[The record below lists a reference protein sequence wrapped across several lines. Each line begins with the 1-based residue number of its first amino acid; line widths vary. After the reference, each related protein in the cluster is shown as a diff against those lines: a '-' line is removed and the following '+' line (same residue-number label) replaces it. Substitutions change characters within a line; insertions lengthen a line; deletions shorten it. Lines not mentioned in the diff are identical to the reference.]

1 MIMINKKHIFITFLF
16 LFFITN
22 RVFAQSGE
30 IPVDPKVL
38 LNVVKVETFSELI
51 HEPISGSG
59 FIVSCGIK
67 SGELNG
73 RAKFLVTNKHMLSDW
88 TLADGNISKLNEY
101 IKVHFYSNDPN
112 KTEPINPI
120 KIVLRSDEGN
130 LINPKVE
137 THKDDLVDIAIVYL
151 NKDLKDI
158 KNINVSSFDISY
170 LRPFDSITSMYFN
183 IGSQVFVLGYPYGI
197 TSLKNNLPIAK
208 FGFIASTP
216 GEIFSLKFSVPNRK
230 GIKEII
236 QLTGKLLIIDGLIVH
251 GNSGGPV
258 ILPSIIKTRINPETH
273 EWEHMTKPTENLVVG
288 VLAGGFGSSGLSYSY
303 SSDYVV
309 ETINQFLK
317 KRNWE
322 PAESWP

>member
-1 MIMINKKHIFITFLF
+1 MINKKHIFIAFLLL
-16 LFFITN
+16 LFVTN

-30 IPVDPKVL
+30 IPVDPEVL

-59 FIVSCGIK
+59 FIVSCDIK
-67 SGELNG
+67 SGELNE

-88 TLADGNISKLNEY
+88 TLADGNISKLNKY
-101 IKVHFYSNDPN
+101 IKVYFYSNDPN

-120 KIVLRSDEGN
+120 QIFLQSDEGS
-130 LINPKVE
+130 LINQKVE
-137 THKDDLVDIAIVYL
+137 MHKDDLVDVAIVYL
-151 NKDLKDI
+151 NKDLKGI
-158 KNINVSSFDISY
+158 KNINVPSFDISY

-216 GEIFSLKFSVPNRK
+216 GEIFSLKFLVPNRK
-230 GIKEII
+230 GIKEIV
-236 QLTGKLLIIDGLIVH
+236 QLTGKLLIIDGLIVP

-258 ILPSIIKTRINPETH
+258 ILPSIIKTRINPETQQ
-273 EWEHMTKPTENLVVG
+273 WEHMTKPTENLVVG
-288 VLAGGFGSSGLSYSY
+288 VLAGGFDSSGLSYSY

-322 PAESWP
+322 PTESWP

>member
-1 MIMINKKHIFITFLF
+1 MIMINKKHIFIAFLF
-16 LFFITN
+16 LLFITN
-22 RVFAQSGE
+22 GVFAQSGE

-38 LNVVKVETFSELI
+38 VNVVRVVTFSELI
-51 HEPISGSG
+51 HKPVSGSG

-67 SGELNG
+67 LGELTG

-88 TLADGNISKLNEY
+88 TLADENISKLNKY
-101 IKVHFYSNDPN
+101 IIVHFYSNDPN
-112 KTEPINPI
+112 KTGPINPI

-130 LINPKVE
+130 LINQNVE
-137 THKDDLVDIAIVYL
+137 THKDDLIDIAIVYL
-151 NKDLKDI
+151 NEDLKGI
-158 KNINVSSFDISY
+158 KNIKVPSFDISY

-183 IGSQVFVLGYPYGI
+183 IGSQVFVLGYPHGI

-216 GEIFSLKFSVPNRK
+216 GEIFSLELTELNRK
-230 GIKEII
+230 GIKELV
-236 QLTGKLLIIDGLIVH
+236 QLTGKLLIIDGLIVP

-273 EWEHMTKPTENLVVG
+273 EWEYMTKPTENLVIG
-288 VLAGGFGSSGLSYSY
+288 VLAGSFGSSGLSYSY